1 MFVRRASYISR
12 VMRFNNYQ
20 RYYAS
25 GASKCLVFAEHNN
38 EKLNPVTLNA
48 ISAARLISEDISV
61 LVLGSNCQNVVDE
74 VSSVDGVS
82 NVLYSDNQ
90 SFNRLLPESVSPVLE
105 KCQSEQNYTHFLAPA
120 TANGKNI
127 FPRFAAKLDVQPI
140 SDVTKVESDNT
151 FVRPIYAG
159 LFSLPPNQ
167 GKGFI

>member
-1 MFVRRASYISR
+1 MDLPKAPAKRPI
-12 VMRFNNYQ
+12 
-20 RYYAS
+20 
-25 GASKCLVFAEHNN
+25 SKCLVFAEHNN